1 METLIGVLVLVLG
14 LVLLW
19 TGRRRF
25 EFNSFQATL
34 LSVLD
39 FAGLVV
45 AVVALGWLGVG
56 ILVAVNVVAALV
68 WSVILAAKK
77 QSILVDASVQSADM
91 SVEEADQV
99 WVWMSRQQAFAVM
112 RPLERGALIRALAEQ
127 ARSAQ
132 EIRPM
137 AKAIAQLSVIFDCDA
152 IWLTPRFDQILR
164 LYGKGADQ
172 SEEVADTFVTATK
185 NSAATFKENL
195 TAMIIAGGGSADEDS
210 TAQAA

>member
-1 METLIGVLVLVLG
+1 METLIGAMVLVLG

-34 LSVLD
+34 LSLLEL
-39 FAGLVV
+39 AGLVISII
-45 AVVALGWLGVG
+45 ALGWLGVG
-56 ILVAVNVVAALV
+56 ILLGVNVVAALV
-68 WSVILAAKK
+68 WSGILAAKK

-91 SVEEADQV
+91 SFEEADEI
-99 WVWMSRQQAFAVM
+99 WDWMGRQKAFAVM
-112 RPLERGALIRALAEQ
+112 RPLERGELIRALAEQ

-137 AKAIAQLSVIFDCDA
+137 AVAIAQLSVIFDCEA
-152 IWLTPRFDQILR
+152 VWLTPRFDQVLR
-164 LYGKGADQ
+164 LYGKSATD

-185 NSAATFKENL
+185 NSASTFEEML
-195 TAMIIAGGGSADEDS
+195 TAMIVAGGGSADEGIS
-210 TAQAA
+210 AQAA